1 MPRSSTAHGSTRSS
15 RVVAWGSSGSTRV
28 AKFGSSVVNIEATPR
43 CNIYIYIYMYVCIYR
58 YYVIISIGS
67 DIKKISQLLLDLK
80 VIKNTFEKAL

>member
-28 AKFGSSVVNIEATPR
+28 AKFGSSVANIEATPR
-43 CNIYIYIYMYVCIYR
+43 CNIYIYMYVCIYR